1 MDYSYP
7 DLEEPLSQ
15 RWQPIEQG
23 CDQAKSIPM
32 AQNIHLAHRQVGVSN
47 VLGLHLRVAGRF
59 VKLANAFQSD
69 VRVYCKGIIADGR
82 SILSL
87 LSLAAE
93 CGTMLAL
100 EADGCDA
107 EDAVAALADLIS
119 APSHDSEDQNGEA
132 QNWSPKSRPTQ
143 GPPKEGV
150 STESPESQKSDHSSN
165 CGPRWDS
172 WRRGSTT
179 GPGIDRRTAIR
190 GRWNR

>member
-1 MDYSYP
+1 
-7 DLEEPLSQ
+7 
-15 RWQPIEQG
+15 
-23 CDQAKSIPM
+23 M
-32 AQNIHLAHRQVGVSN
+32 AQNIHLARRQVGLSN

-59 VKLANAFQSD
+59 VGLANAFQSD

-100 EADGCDA
+100 EAEGCDA

-119 APSHDSEDQNGEA
+119 APSHDSEDQNGGA
-132 QNWSPKSRPTQ
+132 QNWSPKPRPTQ
-143 GPPKEGV
+143 GPPKEDV
-150 STESPESQKSDHSSN
+150 STESPESHKSDHSWN

-172 WRRGSTT
+172 GRRGSTT